1 MEICYQKHI
10 FHGISFQTG
19 SKKPYLRLVPRTGQ
33 FSSESKIAAGLLCLW
48 QERPRTGSG
57 KRRTGKRDE
66 PVDVDFPY
74 PGHLLHGGNGLPLV
88 IISFK
93 REPDNEIDNGS
104 NPGIMA
110 EFRSMDRLR
119 SRMAPVQPGEN
130 GIAPRLGAKM
140 ESGIGAV
147 IRDRVK

>member
-10 FHGISFQTG
+10 FHGISFQTP
-19 SKKPYLRLVPRTGQ
+19 SKKPYLMIVPRTCQ
-33 FSSESKIAAGLLCLW
+33 PSSESKIAADFFCFRKK
-48 QERPRTGSG
+48 RPRTGSG
-57 KRRTGKRDE
+57 KRRTGKRYK
-66 PVDVDFPY
+66 PVDVDPAL
-74 PGHLLHGGNGLPLV
+74 PGHLLHGGDRLPLV

-93 REPDNEIDNGS
+93 RETDNEIDNGS

-110 EFRSMDRLR
+110 EFRSMDRLL

-140 ESGIGAV
+140 EPGIGAV
-147 IRDRVK
+147 PW